1 MINKSKFVFSA
12 ISMSTHRQAGTSVS
26 TFIVGMVVGL
36 LVALGVA
43 LYVTKAELPFS
54 NAKTQAASPNL
65 NPGPGQTPPDP
76 NSSIYNRTGGTA
88 PGLGAIQD
96 QSNPPG
102 AAPEVKPPTS
112 ITSSTEAPAVAPKS
126 AEPVAQT
133 VYYLQMGSFR
143 NREDAE
149 NLRARLAFIGTES
162 EIAVGDANGVT
173 VNRVRVGPFTNANEA
188 YQARVPLTK
197 GGFEATVVK
206 Q

>member
-1 MINKSKFVFSA
+1 MINKSTFTFTQKSF
-12 ISMSTHRQAGTSVS
+12 STHRQAGASIG
-26 TFIVGMVVGL
+26 TFIVGMVFGL

-88 PGLGAIQD
+88 PGLDAIQD
-96 QSNPPG
+96 PNAKA
-102 AAPEVKPPTS
+102 AAPEIKPPSS
-112 ITSSTEAPAVAPKS
+112 ITSSTEAPAAAPK
-126 AEPVAQT
+126 ATEPVAQT

>member
-1 MINKSKFVFSA
+1 MFIKSKYAF
-12 ISMSTHRQAGTSVS
+12 AGYTIKARHQTGASVS
-26 TFIVGMVVGL
+26 TFIIGMVCGL
-36 LVALGVA
+36 VVALGVA

-88 PGLGAIQD
+88 PGLDAVPE
-96 QSNPPG
+96 QSNQAA
-102 AAPEVKPPTS
+102 AAPEAKPPTS
-112 ITSSTEAPAVAPKS
+112 ITSSTEAPAAAAKP

-133 VYYLQMGSFR
+133 IYYLQMGSFR

>member
-1 MINKSKFVFSA
+1 MFIKSKYAFAGYSIKA
-12 ISMSTHRQAGTSVS
+12 RRQTGASVS
-26 TFIVGMVVGL
+26 TFIIGMVCGL

-88 PGLGAIQD
+88 PGLGTVPD
-96 QSNPPG
+96 QNPQG
-102 AAPEVKPPTS
+102 AAAPEAKPPTS
-112 ITSSTEAPAVAPKS
+112 INSSTEAPAAAPKP

-133 VYYLQMGSFR
+133 IYYLQMGSFR

>member
-1 MINKSKFVFSA
+1 MMVHPVSA
-12 ISMSTHRQAGTSVS
+12 LHRQQGASVGS
-26 TFIVGMVVGL
+26 FIMGLVVGL

-65 NPGPGQTPPDP
+65 NPGPGQVPPDP
-76 NSSIYNRTGGTA
+76 NKSIYNRTGGAA
-88 PGLGAIQD
+88 PGLGELTQ
-96 QSNPPG
+96 Q
-102 AAPEVKPPTS
+102 AAPATPPNS
-112 ITSSTEAPAVAPKS
+112 ITSSTTAPAPTPS
-126 AEPVAQT
+126 TSEPVPQT
-133 VYYLQMGSFR
+133 VYYLQLGSFR

-149 NLRARLAFIGTES
+149 NLRARLAFVGTES
-162 EIAVGDANGVT
+162 EIVVGDANGVI

-188 YQARVPLTK
+188 YQARVPLSK

>member
-1 MINKSKFVFSA
+1 MINKSKFVFSSYSVSA
-12 ISMSTHRQAGTSVS
+12 HRQMGASIS
-26 TFIVGMVVGL
+26 TFIVGMVFGL

-88 PGLGAIQD
+88 PGLSVLQD
-96 QSNPPG
+96 QGNPASAP
-102 AAPEVKPPTS
+102 AAKPPTS
-112 ITSSTEAPAVAPKS
+112 ISSSTEAPAAAPKM